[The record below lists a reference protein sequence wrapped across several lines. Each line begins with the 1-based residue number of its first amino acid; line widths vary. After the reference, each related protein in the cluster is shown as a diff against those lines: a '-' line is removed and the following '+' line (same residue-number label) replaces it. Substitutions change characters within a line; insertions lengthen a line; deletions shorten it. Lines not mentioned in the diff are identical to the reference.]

1 MYLNFYGLK
10 EKPFNTTPD
19 PRFLFLTAGHREAL
33 AQLVYGVQEA
43 KGFIVLSAEIGTG
56 KTTLLQALLRQ
67 LDGTNTAVAYVF
79 NTTLDFDGVL
89 EYILRDFGIEK
100 GGETRAARLL
110 ALNNFLI
117 ERRRA
122 NQNTVLIIDEAQNLD
137 PATLEE
143 VRLLSN
149 FESPTGK
156 LLQII
161 LAGQPELNEKLALPA
176 LRQLRQRVALRCTIP
191 PLDEEETR
199 EFIRTRLR
207 IAGARDV
214 GLFTDR
220 AVRRIAE
227 WSGGIP
233 RLMNIACDHCLLVGY
248 ADEEKHIDRDIVE
261 RAVKY
266 FEAGERPRG
275 VFRRGTASTASSTS
289 ARASSSTIEWA
300 LRGAAVVFVGAAVVA
315 VVGSGALDPVLS
327 PVTHIVNVAAQSA
340 WGWMR

>member
-19 PRFLFLTAGHREAL
+19 PKFLFLTAGHREAL

-43 KGFIVLSAEIGTG
+43 KGFMVLSADIGTG

-67 LDGTNTAVAYVF
+67 LDGSNTAVAYVF
-79 NTTLDFDGVL
+79 NSTLGFDGIL
-89 EYILRDFGIEK
+89 EYMLRDFGIEK
-100 GGETRAARLL
+100 AGDTRAARLFT
-110 ALNNFLI
+110 LNNFLI
-117 ERRRA
+117 ERRRN
-122 NQNTVLIIDEAQNLD
+122 NQNTVLIIDEAQNLE
-137 PATLEE
+137 ASTLEE

-149 FESPTGK
+149 FESPSGK

-161 LAGQPELNEKLALPA
+161 LAGQPELNDKLALPE

-191 PLDEEETR
+191 SLNVEETR

-214 GLFTDR
+214 GIFTDR
-220 AVRRIAE
+220 AVKRIAE

-248 ADEEKHIDRDIVE
+248 ADEKKHVDRDIVE
-261 RAVKY
+261 RAIKY

-275 VFRRGTASTASSTS
+275 VFRR
-289 ARASSSTIEWA
+289 SSSTAPQATGSLEWA
-300 LRGAAVVFVGAAVVA
+300 LRGAAALFVGGALIA
-315 VVGSGALDPVLS
+315 VVGSGALDPFLN
-327 PVTHIVNVAAQSA
+327 PVTHMVQVAAQSA

>member
-19 PRFLFLTAGHREAL
+19 PKFLFFTAGHREAL
-33 AQLVYGVQEA
+33 AQLVYGVNEA

-67 LDGTNTAVAYVF
+67 LDGGNTAVAYVF
-79 NTTLDFDGVL
+79 NSTLGFDGIL
-89 EYILRDFGIEK
+89 EYMLRDFGIEK
-100 GGETRAARLL
+100 GGETRAARLF

-149 FESPTGK
+149 FESPNGK

-161 LAGQPELNEKLALPA
+161 LAGQHELNEKLALPE

-191 PLDEEETR
+191 ALNAEETR
-199 EFIRTRLR
+199 EFVRTRLR

-214 GLFTDR
+214 GLFTER
-220 AVRRIAE
+220 AVKRIAE
-227 WSGGIP
+227 WSRGIP
-233 RLMNIACDHCLLVGY
+233 RLINIACDHCLLVGY
-248 ADEEKHIDRDIVE
+248 ADEQPRIDRDIVE
-261 RAVKY
+261 RAIRY

-275 VFRRGTASTASSTS
+275 PFRPRGSCPPPGG
-289 ARASSSTIEWA
+289 
-300 LRGAAVVFVGAAVVA
+300 GA
-315 VVGSGALDPVLS
+315 P
-327 PVTHIVNVAAQSA
+327 
-340 WGWMR
+340 

>member
-19 PRFLFLTAGHREAL
+19 PKFLFLTAGHREAL

-43 KGFIVLSAEIGTG
+43 KGFIVMSAEIGTG

-67 LDGTNTAVAYVF
+67 IDGGNTAVAYVF
-79 NTTLDFDGVL
+79 NSTLGFDGIL
-89 EYILRDFGIEK
+89 EYMLHDFGIEK
-100 GGETRAARLL
+100 GGETRAARLF

-117 ERRRA
+117 ERRRS

-149 FESPTGK
+149 FESPSGK

-161 LAGQPELNEKLALPA
+161 LAGQPELNDKLALPA

-214 GLFTDR
+214 GIFTDR

-248 ADEEKHIDRDIVE
+248 ADEKKHIDRPIVE
-261 RAVKY
+261 RAIKY

-275 VFRRGTASTASSTS
+275 VFRRGAATTAPAATTSTL
-289 ARASSSTIEWA
+289 EWA
-300 LRGAAVVFVGAAVVA
+300 LRGAAAVFVGGALVA
-315 VVGSGALDPVLS
+315 VVGSGALDPWIS
-327 PVTHIVNVAAQSA
+327 PVTQLVNGAAQSA

>member
-19 PRFLFLTAGHREAL
+19 PKFLFLTAGHREAL
-33 AQLVYGVQEA
+33 AQLVYGVSEA

-79 NTTLDFDGVL
+79 NSTLDFDGIL
-89 EYILRDFGIEK
+89 EYVLRDYGIEK
-100 GGETRAARLL
+100 SGETRAARLF

-156 LLQII
+156 LLQIV
-161 LAGQPELNEKLALPA
+161 LAGQPELNAKLALPE

-191 PLDEEETR
+191 PLNEEETR

-207 IAGARDV
+207 IGGARDV
-214 GLFTDR
+214 GIFTDR
-220 AVRRIAE
+220 AVKRIAE

-248 ADEEKHIDRDIVE
+248 ADEKKHIDRDIVE
-261 RAVKY
+261 RAIKY

-275 VFRRGTASTASSTS
+275 VFRRAPASA
-289 ARASSSTIEWA
+289 ASSSWLEWA
-300 LRGAAVVFVGAAVVA
+300 MRGTAALFVGGALVA
-315 VVGSGALDPVLS
+315 VVGSGVLDTWIS

>member
-1 MYLNFYGLK
+1 MYLTFYGLQ

-19 PRFLFLTAGHREAL
+19 PKFLFLTAGHREAL

-79 NTTLDFDGVL
+79 NSTLGFDGIL
-89 EYILRDFGIEK
+89 EYMLRDFGIEK
-100 GGETRAARLL
+100 GGETRAARLF

-149 FESPTGK
+149 FESPSGK
-156 LLQII
+156 LLQIV
-161 LAGQPELNEKLALPA
+161 LAGQPELNHKLALPE

-191 PLDEEETR
+191 PLSAEETR

-220 AVRRIAE
+220 AVKRVAE

-233 RLMNIACDHCLLVGY
+233 RLINIACDHCLLVGY
-248 ADEEKHIDRDIVE
+248 ADERKHIDRDIVD
-261 RAVKY
+261 RAIKY
-266 FEAGERPRG
+266 FEAGDRPRG
-275 VFRRGTASTASSTS
+275 VFRRAAVSSTS
-289 ARASSSTIEWA
+289 AAPVSSSPVEWM
-300 LRGAAVVFVGAAVVA
+300 LRGAAAVLVGVA
-315 VVGSGALDPVLS
+315 VMAVASSGALDTWIS
-327 PVTHIVNVAAQSA
+327 PVSHIVNVAAESA

>member
-33 AQLVYGVQEA
+33 AQLVYGVQET
-43 KGFIVLSAEIGTG
+43 KGFIVLSADIGTG

-67 LDGTNTAVAYVF
+67 LEGSNTAVAYVF
-79 NTTLDFDGVL
+79 NSTLGFDGIL
-89 EYILRDFGIEK
+89 EYMLHDFGIEK
-100 GGETRAARLL
+100 SGETRAARLF

-117 ERRRA
+117 ERLRA

-137 PATLEE
+137 PPTLEE

-149 FESPTGK
+149 FESPSGK
-156 LLQII
+156 LMQII
-161 LAGQPELNEKLALPA
+161 LAGQSELNTKLGLPE

-191 PLDEEETR
+191 PLNGEETR

-214 GLFTDR
+214 GLFSDR

-227 WSGGIP
+227 WSAGIP
-233 RLMNIACDHCLLVGY
+233 RLINIACDHCLLVGY
-248 ADEEKHIDRDIVE
+248 ADQKKHIDRDIVE
-261 RAVKY
+261 RAIKY
-266 FEAGERPRG
+266 FEAGDRPKG
-275 VFRRGTASTASSTS
+275 VFRRRQPAPATAAAASS
-289 ARASSSTIEWA
+289 RLEWT
-300 LRGAAVVFVGAAVVA
+300 LRGAAAVFVGAAIVA
-315 VVGSGALDPVLS
+315 VVGSGALDPFIN
-327 PVTHIVNVAAQSA
+327 PVSHMVSVAAQSA

>member
-19 PRFLFLTAGHREAL
+19 PKFLFLTAGHREAL

-79 NTTLDFDGVL
+79 NSTLDFDGML
-89 EYILRDFGIEK
+89 EYILHDYGIDK
-100 GGETRAARLL
+100 AGETRAARLF

-117 ERRRA
+117 DRRRA
-122 NQNTVLIIDEAQNLD
+122 NQNTVLIIDEAQNLS

-156 LLQII
+156 LLQIV
-161 LAGQPELNEKLALPA
+161 LAGQPELNAKLSLPE
-176 LRQLRQRVALRCTIP
+176 LRQLKQRVALRCTIP
-191 PLDEEETR
+191 PLNAEETR

-214 GLFTDR
+214 GIFTDR
-220 AVRRIAE
+220 GVKRIAD
-227 WSGGIP
+227 WASGIP
-233 RLMNIACDHCLLVGY
+233 RLINIACDHCLLVGY
-248 ADEEKHIDRDIVE
+248 ADEKKHIDRDIVE
-261 RAVKY
+261 RAIKY
-266 FEAGERPRG
+266 FEAGDRPRG
-275 VFRRGTASTASSTS
+275 VFRRRPATVGAATVAPS
-289 ARASSSTIEWA
+289 RVEWA
-300 LRGAAVVFVGAAVVA
+300 LRGAAAVFVG
-315 VVGSGALDPVLS
+315 GA
-327 PVTHIVNVAAQSA
+327 
-340 WGWMR
+340 

>member
-1 MYLNFYGLK
+1 M
-10 EKPFNTTPD
+10 
-19 PRFLFLTAGHREAL
+19 
-33 AQLVYGVQEA
+33 
-43 KGFIVLSAEIGTG
+43 
-56 KTTLLQALLRQ
+56 
-67 LDGTNTAVAYVF
+67 
-79 NTTLDFDGVL
+79 
-89 EYILRDFGIEK
+89 LRDFGIEK
-100 GGETRAARLL
+100 GGDTRASRLF

-137 PATLEE
+137 AATLEE

-156 LLQII
+156 LMQII
-161 LAGQPELNEKLALPA
+161 LAGQPELNEKLSVPE

-191 PLDEEETR
+191 PLNEEETR

-214 GLFTDR
+214 GIFTDR
-220 AVRRIAE
+220 AVKRIAE

-248 ADEEKHIDRDIVE
+248 ADEKKHIDRDIVE
-261 RAVKY
+261 RAIKY

-275 VFRRGTASTASSTS
+275 VFRRGVASTATRPQPSSTL
-289 ARASSSTIEWA
+289 EWA
-300 LRGAAVVFVGAAVVA
+300 LRGAAAVFVGGALVA
-315 VVGSGALDPVLS
+315 VVGSGALDTWIS

>member
-19 PRFLFLTAGHREAL
+19 PKFLFLTAGHREAL

-43 KGFIVLSAEIGTG
+43 KGFIVMSAEIGTG

-79 NTTLDFDGVL
+79 NSTLGFDGVL

-100 GGETRAARLL
+100 GGETRASRLF

-149 FESPTGK
+149 FESPSGK
-156 LLQII
+156 LLQIV
-161 LAGQPELNEKLALPA
+161 LAGQPELNHKLALPE

-191 PLDEEETR
+191 PLDTEETR

-214 GLFTDR
+214 GIFTDR
-220 AVRRIAE
+220 AVKRIAE

-233 RLMNIACDHCLLVGY
+233 RLINIACDHCLLVGY
-248 ADEEKHIDRDIVE
+248 ADEKKHVDRDIVD
-261 RAVKY
+261 RAIKY
-266 FEAGERPRG
+266 FEAGDRPRG
-275 VFRRGTASTASSTS
+275 VFRRTATTASSAAAAPAGS
-289 ARASSSTIEWA
+289 PVEWV
-300 LRGAAVVFVGAAVVA
+300 LRGAAAVLVGVAVVA
-315 VVGSGALDPVLS
+315 VAGSGALDTWIS
-327 PVTHIVNVAAQSA
+327 PVSHIVNVAAQSA

>member
-19 PRFLFLTAGHREAL
+19 PKFLFLTAGHREAL

-43 KGFIVLSAEIGTG
+43 KGFIVLSADIGTG

-67 LDGTNTAVAYVF
+67 LDGGNTAVAYVF
-79 NTTLDFDGVL
+79 NSTLGFDGIL
-89 EYILRDFGIEK
+89 EYMLRDFGIEK
-100 GGETRAARLL
+100 GAETRAARLF

-122 NQNTVLIIDEAQNLD
+122 NQNAVLIIDEAQNLD

-161 LAGQPELNEKLALPA
+161 LAGQSELNDKLALPE

-191 PLDEEETR
+191 ALDEEETR

-214 GLFTDR
+214 GIFTDR
-220 AVRRIAE
+220 AVKRIAE

-233 RLMNIACDHCLLVGY
+233 RLINIGCDHCLLVGY
-248 ADEEKHIDRDIVE
+248 ADERRHIDRDIVQ
-261 RAVKY
+261 RAIKY

-275 VFRRGTASTASSTS
+275 VFRRSATSTA
-289 ARASSSTIEWA
+289 APPQAASTIEWT
-300 LRGAAVVFVGAAVVA
+300 LRGAAAVFVVGALVA
-315 VVGSGALDPVLS
+315 VIGSGALDPWIS
-327 PVTHIVNVAAQSA
+327 PVTNIVNVAAQSA